1 MSAEM
6 IAGPATQLVV
16 DCTNFDAIFQAANR
30 AAWIAVADDP
40 VLNAGLSAASV
51 QFVNISKAV
60 LSNCDALCSCE
71 HIVDALR
78 NIFVGKTFCSETDRD
93 SVTNSVHWLHGSV
106 NIEMDFRCCVRNLLP
121 NTDEIISRQ
130 LLHIWLRKLIIEIFR
145 ILSDLCVCDDAASA
159 PELLTDTE
167 QEVLYHVC
175 GYIVSKLSSLLCIG
189 N

>member
-6 IAGPATQLVV
+6 IAGPDTQLVV
-16 DCTNFDAIFQAANR
+16 DCTNFDAIFQAANP

-51 QFVNISKAV
+51 QFVSISKAV

-130 LLHIWLRKLIIEIFR
+130 LLHIWLHKLIIEIFR
-145 ILSDLCVCDDAASA
+145 LLSDVRRVPYASGLQA
-159 PELLTDTE
+159 P
-167 QEVLYHVC
+167 
-175 GYIVSKLSSLLCIG
+175 VSKIVPLTLLG
-189 N
+189 KPTVTRL